1 MKFTPAYIQSCFA
14 IAIMIIAVSCK
25 TDFED
30 IKYNNGNADLSRVV
44 AVGGSHLAGYMD
56 RALYR
61 EAQSNSI
68 PAILST
74 RFSFVDGGPIIQPL
88 VNSGVGIGIYGN
100 AKYELR
106 NIADPC
112 KATMIV
118 LPQPVAAS
126 GDLNIYN
133 PIGGLLLYNNVAVPN
148 TRIGDLTRQSFGDPS
163 PFLGNP
169 LYARFAS
176 QPGTSTISG
185 DALLINPTFVIV
197 WIGMEDI
204 FNYARSGGI
213 EGGDS
218 ITALSV
224 FSSKYTNLINELT
237 SLNAKGVV
245 MNIPELA
252 TMPFFTEFAYNDLQ
266 LTAAE
271 AADLNALYAVV
282 DPSISF
288 VAGANPYVIEDPSK
302 TTGRRT
308 IVPGEYILM
317 NVSRDSINC
326 QGWGTIVPIDERYVL
341 DADEVALINSAISS
355 FNSIITTSAASN
367 GLAVCNMNA
376 FYKTFNNEILLNGVN
391 FSGEYIYGGIFS
403 TDGYHPSQ
411 RGNALLANEIISTIN
426 SYYSSKIPLADVNA
440 FSGIIIP

>member
-1 MKFTPAYIQSCFA
+1 MKLSPKYKLVCFA
-14 IAIMIIAVSCK
+14 SAIMMIASSCK

-44 AVGGSHLAGYMD
+44 VVGGSHLAGYMD
-56 RALYR
+56 KALYR

-74 RFSFVDGGPIIQPL
+74 RFSFVDGGIFIQPL
-88 VNSGVGIGIYGN
+88 VNPGIGIGISGN

-106 NIADPC
+106 NIPDPC
-112 KATMIV
+112 NTGMI
-118 LPQPVAAS
+118 LLTQPVASA
-126 GDLNIYN
+126 GDVSNYN
-133 PIGGLLLYNNVAVPN
+133 WLGNFLVYNNLSVPN

-185 DALLINPTFVIV
+185 DALLINPSFVIV
-197 WIGMEDI
+197 WMGMEDI
-204 FNYARSGGI
+204 FNYARTGGV

-224 FSSKYTNLINELT
+224 FSSKYTNLLNELT
-237 SLNAKGVV
+237 SLDAKGVV
-245 MNIPELA
+245 MNIPDLSE
-252 TMPFFTEFAYNDLQ
+252 MPFFTEFPYNGLK
-266 LTAAE
+266 LTASE

-288 VAGANPYVIEDPSK
+288 VAGANQYVIEDPSEN
-302 TTGRRT
+302 TGRRK
-308 IVPGEYILM
+308 IKEGEYILLS
-317 NVSRDSINC
+317 VSRDSINC
-326 QGWGTIVPIDERYVL
+326 QGWGTTVPISERYVL
-341 DADEVALINSAISS
+341 DMDEVALITAAINS
-355 FNSIITTSAASN
+355 FNTIITTSAASN
-367 GLAVCNMNA
+367 GLALCNMNA
-376 FYKTFNNEILLNGVN
+376 FYKTLNDGILFNGVN
-391 FSGEYIYGGIFS
+391 YSGKYLYGGVFS

-411 RGNALLANEIISTIN
+411 RGNALMANEIISTIN
-426 SYYSSKIPLADVNA
+426 TYYSSKIPQADVNA
-440 FSGIIIP
+440 YTGIVFP